1 MIGKKT
7 KQKQTAKRVSK
18 IVLAVLGVAAA
29 LGYIPQPVVDVLGP
43 QVATGTGVG
52 VALLMSLFLGKDLN
66 LKQIANQIGVDMDE
80 IEDTMK
86 KKKLKK
92 MLRNK

>member
-1 MIGKKT
+1 MVDKKK

-18 IVLAVLGVAAA
+18 IVLAALGVAAA

-43 QVATGTGVG
+43 QVASGAGVG
-52 VALLMSLFLGKDLN
+52 VALVMSIFLGKDIN

-80 IEDTMK
+80 IEDKMK
-86 KKKLKK
+86 KQELRKVLKSK
-92 MLRNK
+92 